1 MKGSVGSAAVLLLVG
16 AASAPIAAHQPDH
29 FARYLKENR
38 VVAERIVKEAGLEP
52 Q

>member
-1 MKGSVGSAAVLLLVG
+1 MVDLGLE
-16 AASAPIAAHQPDH
+16 PILDKPDD

-38 VVAERIVKEAGLEP
+38 VVAERIVREAGLEP

>member
-1 MKGSVGSAAVLLLVG
+1 MPAFRSKNMVDLGLE
-16 AASAPIAAHQPDH
+16 PILDQPDD